1 MSASNHLPQAVIYG
15 CAGARLSVDEKR
27 FFRDANPF
35 GFILFARNVED
46 PDQLRL
52 LTDDLRDSIGRAD
65 APVLIDQE
73 GGRVRR
79 MRPPVWAEY
88 PSMRPFGDLWHR
100 NPDEAARLLRLNTL
114 LLDADLRDAGI
125 SVNCTPVLDVPVDG
139 AHDVIGNRAFSTDP
153 ACVAALGRVAYDAC
167 LEGQILPVIKHLP
180 GHGRSHVDS
189 HQALPIVDAPLTDLQ
204 GTDFLPFRDLKDA
217 VFGMTAHIVFPS
229 IDGDVPATQS
239 ATVIREIIRG
249 ELGFS
254 GILMTDDLSMKALK
268 GDFTSRARIA
278 LDAGCDLALHCNGDM
293 AEMTAV
299 AEGVRAM
306 TPSCW
311 AQWQA
316 AQALLPPSPPEFDM
330 DAARDEIA
338 RGLGMPLAAV

>member
-1 MSASNHLPQAVIYG
+1 MVYG
-15 CAGARLSVDEKR
+15 CAGPRLSVEEKR
-27 FFRDANPF
+27 FFRDADPF

-46 PDQLRL
+46 KDQLRR
-52 LTDDLRDSIGRAD
+52 LTDDLRDSVGRAD

-88 PSMRPFGDLWHR
+88 PSMRPFGDLWR
-100 NPDEAARLLRLNTL
+100 RDPAEAARLLRLNTL
-114 LLDADLRDAGI
+114 LLDADLRAVGI
-125 SVNCTPVLDVPVDG
+125 SVNCTPVLDVPVEG

-189 HQALPIVDAPLTDLQ
+189 HHTLPVVDTPLPELR
-204 GTDFLPFRDLKDA
+204 GSDFLPFRDLKDA

-229 IDGDVPATQS
+229 IDGDIPATQS
-239 ATVIREIIRG
+239 ATVIRDIIRG
-249 ELGFS
+249 ELGFT

-278 LDAGCDLALHCNGDM
+278 LDAGCDLVLHCNGDM

-299 AEGVRAM
+299 AEGMRAM
-306 TPSCW
+306 TAGCW
-311 AQWQA
+311 SQWLA
-316 AQALLPPSPPEFDM
+316 ARALLPAAAPDFDVEE
-330 DAARDEIA
+330 ARREIA
-338 RGLGMPLAAV
+338 RGLGLPLAAA

>member
-1 MSASNHLPQAVIYG
+1 MVYG
-15 CAGARLSVDEKR
+15 CAGPRLSVEEKR
-27 FFRDANPF
+27 FFRDADPF

-46 PDQLRL
+46 KDQLRR
-52 LTDDLRDSIGRAD
+52 LTDDLRDSVGRAD

-88 PSMRPFGDLWHR
+88 PSMRPFGDLWR
-100 NPDEAARLLRLNTL
+100 RDPAEAARLLRLNTL
-114 LLDADLRDAGI
+114 LLDADLRAVGI
-125 SVNCTPVLDVPVDG
+125 SVNCTPVLDVPVEG

-189 HQALPIVDAPLTDLQ
+189 HHTLPVVDTPLPELR
-204 GTDFLPFRDLKDA
+204 GSDFLPFRDLKDA

-229 IDGDVPATQS
+229 IDGDIPATQS
-239 ATVIREIIRG
+239 ATVIRDIIRG
-249 ELGFS
+249 ELGFT

-278 LDAGCDLALHCNGDM
+278 LDAGCDLVLHCNGDM

-299 AEGVRAM
+299 ANGMRAM
-306 TPSCW
+306 TSGCW
-311 AQWQA
+311 SQWLA
-316 AQALLPPSPPEFDM
+316 AQALLPVAAPDFDVEE
-330 DAARDEIA
+330 ARHEIA
-338 RGLGMPLAAV
+338 RGLGLPLAAA

>member
-1 MSASNHLPQAVIYG
+1 MSGSNHLPQAVIYG
-15 CAGARLSVDEKR
+15 CAGPRLSAEEKQ
-27 FFRDANPF
+27 FFRTANPF
-35 GFILFARNVED
+35 GFILFARNVET
-46 PDQLRL
+46 PEQLRT
-52 LTDDLRDSIGRAD
+52 LTGDLRESVGRAD
-65 APVLIDQE
+65 APILIDQE

-79 MRPPVWAEY
+79 MRPPVWEEY
-88 PSMRPFGDLWHR
+88 PSMRPFGDLWR
-100 NPDEAARLLRLNTL
+100 RDPQEAARLLRLNTL
-114 LLDADLRDAGI
+114 LLAADLRDAGI
-125 SVNCTPVLDVPVDG
+125 SVNCTPVLDVPVEG

-153 ACVAALGRVAYDAC
+153 ACVSALGRVAYDAC

-189 HQALPIVDAPLTDLQ
+189 HHTLPVVDTPLADLRRS
-204 GTDFLPFRDLKDA
+204 DFLPFRDLKDA

-239 ATVIREIIRG
+239 ATVIRDIIRA
-249 ELGFS
+249 ELGFT

-278 LDAGCDLALHCNGDM
+278 LDAGCDLVLHCNGDM

-299 AEGVRAM
+299 ADGMQAM
-306 TPSCW
+306 TPACW

-316 AQALLPPSPPEFDM
+316 AQALLP
-330 DAARDEIA
+330 AAAPDLDPQEARREIA
-338 RGLGMPLAAV
+338 RGLGLPLVAA

>member
-1 MSASNHLPQAVIYG
+1 MVYG
-15 CAGARLSVDEKR
+15 CAGPRLSVEEKR
-27 FFRDANPF
+27 FFRDADPF

-46 PDQLRL
+46 KDQLRH
-52 LTDDLRDSIGRAD
+52 LTDDLRDSVGRAD

-88 PSMRPFGDLWHR
+88 PSMRPFGDLWR
-100 NPDEAARLLRLNTL
+100 RDPAEAARLLRLNTL
-114 LLDADLRDAGI
+114 LLDADLRAVGI
-125 SVNCTPVLDVPVDG
+125 SVNCTPVLDVPVEG

-189 HQALPIVDAPLTDLQ
+189 HHTLPVVDTPLPELR
-204 GTDFLPFRDLKDA
+204 GSDFLPFRDLKDA

-229 IDGDVPATQS
+229 IDGDIPATQS
-239 ATVIREIIRG
+239 ATVIRDIIRG
-249 ELGFS
+249 ELGFT

-278 LDAGCDLALHCNGDM
+278 LDAGCDLVLHCNGDM

-299 AEGVRAM
+299 AEGMRAM
-306 TPSCW
+306 TAGCW
-311 AQWQA
+311 SQWLA
-316 AQALLPPSPPEFDM
+316 ARALLPAAAPDFDVEE
-330 DAARDEIA
+330 ARREIA
-338 RGLGMPLAAV
+338 RGLGLPLAAA

>member
-1 MSASNHLPQAVIYG
+1 MIYG
-15 CAGARLSVDEKR
+15 CSGPRLNADEKR
-27 FFRDANPF
+27 FFRDADPF
-35 GFILFARNVED
+35 GFILFARNVEN
-46 PDQLRL
+46 PDQLRR
-52 LTDDLRDSIGRAD
+52 LTDDLRECTGRAD

-88 PSMRPFGDLWHR
+88 PSMRPFGELWQR
-100 NPDEAARLLRLNTL
+100 NPDKAARLLRLNTL
-114 LLDADLRDAGI
+114 LLDADLRAAGV
-125 SVNCTPVLDVPVDG
+125 SVNCTPVLDVPVEG

-153 ACVAALGRVAYDAC
+153 VCVAALGRIAYDAC

-189 HQALPIVDAPLTDLQ
+189 HHALPVVDAPLDDLR
-204 GTDFLPFRDLKDA
+204 GTDFLPFRSLKDA

-229 IDGDVPATQS
+229 IDGDIPATQS

-268 GDFTSRARIA
+268 GDFTTRARIA
-278 LDAGCDLALHCNGDM
+278 LEAGCDLVLHCNGDM

-299 AEGVRAM
+299 AEGMRGMA
-306 TPSCW
+306 PSCW
-311 AQWQA
+311 AQWKA
-316 AQALLPPSPPEFDM
+316 AQSLLPASPPQFDM
-330 DAARDEIA
+330 DAARYEIMQ
-338 RGLGMPLAAV
+338 GLGLPSAVA